1 MLLMDDIFQAIE
13 DRLEASELVDFIG
26 LTTRDILHEF
36 REEVIENIEEIKE
49 LLNLK
54 EDNEEEN
61 YE

>member
-1 MLLMDDIFQAIE
+1 MDDIFQAIE